1 MDSNPTKIARIETPS
16 TTSIPVISSSSSSH
30 APSTVDHAAML
41 NTLQCSV
48 CMSLICEPISIS
60 CGHSF
65 CRVCLVESLR
75 RHQKRCPSCRAV
87 CHVTAET
94 ASENYLIKSMAL
106 IVDQETYM
114 LRLQE
119 AQLQKESWTALYPVF
134 YYNSAMFPGSRL
146 SLHLF
151 EPRYRQMMTRIVN
164 TTQAFA
170 YVPNFTNY
178 QAQENDVALIAKLQ
192 DVTMLPGTLTQ
203 NFD

>member
-1 MDSNPTKIARIETPS
+1 
-16 TTSIPVISSSSSSH
+16 
-30 APSTVDHAAML
+30 
-41 NTLQCSV
+41 
-48 CMSLICEPISIS
+48 
-60 CGHSF
+60 
-65 CRVCLVESLR
+65 
-75 RHQKRCPSCRAV
+75 
-87 CHVTAET
+87 
-94 ASENYLIKSMAL
+94 
-106 IVDQETYM
+106 M

-203 NFD
+203 NYG